1 MQRQKLQ
8 SDIIDDRKAA
18 VREQFDRDA
27 CQYLSRHLTPEKIR
41 ERDRI
46 LALINRKKNYQ
57 RILDLGCG
65 PGTISKDLLDISNE
79 VWGIDISCDMIR
91 IASDRYRGTEAGSR
105 LFFSVGDAEDLN
117 FPDGFFDAVVC
128 LGVLRYLGSLEKGL
142 KEIRRVLKPGGV
154 MIGTFYHRFS
164 LYWLSMYLL
173 YRPFLPLISILKRR
187 SAREMIKKYK
197 AEPLPFSYKKF
208 RRIFAETGFLH
219 AETLHS
225 GLNIFPLERLFPSL
239 SREVY
244 LKTESLFHH
253 SGRFGWLGSVCIIK
267 GFRHDQ

>member
-1 MQRQKLQ
+1 MV
-8 SDIIDDRKAA
+8 DRKSA
-18 VREQFDRDA
+18 VREQFDKDA
-27 CQYLSRHLTPEKIR
+27 HHYLSKHLTPEKIR

-46 LALINRKKNYQ
+46 LAMINHDKRYQ

-65 PGTISKDLLDISNE
+65 PGTISMDLLGISNE
-79 VWGIDISCDMIR
+79 VWGIDISGDMIR
-91 IASDRYRGTEAGSR
+91 IASERCRGTEAGAR
-105 LFFSVGDAEDLN
+105 MFFGVGDAENLN
-117 FPDGFFDAVVC
+117 FPDNFFDAVVC

-142 KEIRRVLKPGGV
+142 KEIRRVLRPGGV
-154 MIGTFYHRFS
+154 IVGTFYQRYS

-187 SAREMIKKYK
+187 TAGELIKKYK

-208 RRIFAETGFLH
+208 RRVFAEAGFIH
-219 AETLHS
+219 SETLHS
-225 GLNIFPLERLFPSL
+225 GLNIFPLNRIFPAL

-253 SGRFGWLGSVCIIK
+253 SGSLGWLGSVCIVK
-267 GFRHDQ
+267 GFRQ